1 MNGNG
6 CGQSAFMWAV
16 RSLPAV
22 SQAFAAAWN
31 VDPDGLLVSFDGA
44 CIFRPWHE
52 RREWRTKAMPFHVD
66 QNAWRPD
73 RSGFVCVQGMCTL
86 TEANEA
92 TGGLVVVP
100 RSHAAHGEICAGL
113 PHAREW
119 ADYVPVPEHD
129 SALQAADKGGAR
141 MLRLPAGSLVVWD
154 SRTVHCNAP
163 ALGSPA
169 LPQRGAGGLLR
180 AACYVS
186 MAPAAGLPEAL
197 LEQRRHAVA
206 ARLSSTHW
214 VRTFVPA
221 GGAPPGPPLDPSSL
235 TPVQRRLA
243 GFR

>member
-22 SQAFAAAWN
+22 SQAFAAAWD

-100 RSHAAHGEICAGL
+100 RSHAAHGEICARL

-119 ADYVPVPEHD
+119 ADYVPVPQHD

-154 SRTVHCNAP
+154 SRTVHCNTP
-163 ALGSPA
+163 ALAPPSAATGQPVDA
-169 LPQRGAGGLLR
+169 LLR
-180 AACYVS
+180 ACIYVCMTPRRFARFS
-186 MAPAAGLPEAL
+186 TQRRPAL
-197 LEQRRHAVA
+197 LRQH
-206 ARLSSTHW
+206 
-214 VRTFVPA
+214 
-221 GGAPPGPPLDPSSL
+221 
-235 TPVQRRLA
+235 
-243 GFR
+243 